1 MRIVLKALLVW
12 FMLLAV
18 PFQGFASAT
27 MLLCAPLPVGSAPG
41 VQHEQNA
48 PAAGTAHQHHEA
60 GAVADQSD
68 QHAGGKC
75 GSCSECCIGALIAP
89 SRLASLPVAAP
100 HYVAIPFDTGEVPSV
115 DLALPE
121 RPPRFAR

>member
-1 MRIVLKALLVW
+1 MRIVLKAVLVW

-27 MLLCAPLPVGSAPG
+27 MLLCAPLPVSSAPS
-41 VQHEQNA
+41 VQHEQHA
-48 PAAGTAHQHHEA
+48 AHAGTAHQHHEA
-60 GAVADQSD
+60 GAGQSD
-68 QHAGGKC
+68 HHAGGKC
-75 GSCSECCIGALIAP
+75 GSCAECCIGALITP
-89 SRLASLPVAAP
+89 SYLPTLPVAAP

>member
-1 MRIVLKALLVW
+1 MLKALLVW

-27 MLLCAPLPVGSAPG
+27 MLLCAPLPLPLSSAPG
-41 VQHEQNA
+41 VQHGQH
-48 PAAGTAHQHHEA
+48 AGSAHQHHQA

-68 QHAGGKC
+68 HHAGGKC
-75 GSCSECCIGALIAP
+75 GSCAECCIGALIAP
-89 SRLASLPVAAP
+89 SCLPSLPVAAP
-100 HYVAIPFDTGEVPSV
+100 HYVAIPFDMGEVPSV
-115 DLALPE
+115 DLAFPE

>member
-27 MLLCAPLPVGSAPG
+27 MLLCAPLPVSSAPG
-41 VQHEQNA
+41 VQHEQHA
-48 PAAGTAHQHHEA
+48 PVAGTAHQHHEA

-75 GSCSECCIGALIAP
+75 GSCAECCIGALITP
-89 SRLASLPVAAP
+89 SCLPSLPVAAP
-100 HYVAIPFDTGEVPSV
+100 HYVAIPFDMGEVPSV
-115 DLALPE
+115 DLAFPE